1 MCVTDQSDGEVTMKP
16 VLALLVA
23 LAMVGCTMP
32 PTTVATPRAS
42 TSVNASF
49 DRTWNAVI
57 DVFAE
62 QNIPIATM
70 EKVSGFIVAD
80 VQFVGADAKQAAEW
94 ADCGTSMGYANTPTA
109 GKYNVLVRG
118 VDDHTSTVRVTAT
131 WAGGGLYQCV
141 TKGVWE
147 TDFEKSIKGRAEAS
161 PASK

>member
-1 MCVTDQSDGEVTMKP
+1 MEVTMKL
-16 VLALLVA
+16 VLAF
-23 LAMVGCTMP
+23 LAVLPMVGCVMP

-70 EKVSGFIVAD
+70 EKASGFIVAD
-80 VQFVGADAKQAAEW
+80 AQFVGADAKQAEEW
-94 ADCGTSMGYANTPTA
+94 ADCGTTYGSANPATA
-109 GKYNVLVRG
+109 GKYNVLVRS
-118 VDDHTSTVRVTAT
+118 VDDHTATVKVTAT
-131 WAGGGLYQCV
+131 WAGGGAYKCV

-147 TDFEKSIKGRAEAS
+147 TDFEKSIKSRAEA
-161 PASK
+161 PQAGK